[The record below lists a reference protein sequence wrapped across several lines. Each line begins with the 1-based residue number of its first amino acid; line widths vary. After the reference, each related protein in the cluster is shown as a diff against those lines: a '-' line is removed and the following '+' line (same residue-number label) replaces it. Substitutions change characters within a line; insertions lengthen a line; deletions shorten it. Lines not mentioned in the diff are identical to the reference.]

1 MGHDR
6 SRVAVIGYGAMAKS
20 LATSLKRGEDGI
32 SISAA
37 LIQSRPP
44 ALADHAMV
52 FFDSV
57 EALIDW
63 KPALVVECAG
73 YGAVRDA
80 VPRLLAAGIPV
91 VIVSIGALADPE
103 LRRRLNLASTDS
115 GKLLL
120 ASGAIGG
127 LDALRSASLAGL
139 NRVAYRGVKPPAAWR
154 GTPAEEVVDLATIAG
169 PTVIFE
175 GNAAQ
180 ASNLYPRN
188 ANVTAAVALAGVGF
202 ERTAVTLVAD
212 PAATGNSHEVKARG
226 AFGGFCLQLENQ
238 SLPDN
243 PKTSWLA
250 ALSVERAVVDF
261 FQPIKL

>member
-20 LATSLKRGEDGI
+20 LATSLKRGAHGI

-44 ALADHAMV
+44 VSSDHDTL
-52 FFDSV
+52 FLDSV

-73 YGAVRDA
+73 YSAVRDA

-91 VIVSIGALADPE
+91 VIISIGALADPE
-103 LRRRLNLASTDS
+103 LRHRLEQASTDS
-115 GKLLL
+115 GQLSL

-127 LDALRSASLAGL
+127 LDVLRSARLAGL
-139 NRVAYRGVKPPAAWR
+139 DQVAYRGVKPPGAWV
-154 GTPAEEVVDLATIAG
+154 GTPAEEAVDLATIAK
-169 PTVIFE
+169 PAVIFE
-175 GNAAQ
+175 GNAWQ
-180 ASNLYPRN
+180 ASKLYPKN

-212 PAATGNSHEVKARG
+212 PGATGNLHEVKAQG
-226 AFGGFCLQLENQ
+226 AFGCFRLELENRP
-238 SLPDN
+238 LPDN

-261 FQPIKL
+261 FQTIKL